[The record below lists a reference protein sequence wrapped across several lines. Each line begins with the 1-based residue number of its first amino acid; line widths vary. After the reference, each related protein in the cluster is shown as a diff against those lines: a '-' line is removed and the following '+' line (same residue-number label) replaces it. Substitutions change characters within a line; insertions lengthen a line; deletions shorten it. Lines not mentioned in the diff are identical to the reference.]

1 MREALSNTV
10 RHSGAAPV
18 SVEITVA
25 DDLTIVVEDDGCGMP
40 GEVTPSGLTNL
51 ARRAEDAAGS
61 FTVASGTGSD
71 GDSAGTRL
79 CWKCR
84 CADRDT
90 SGWAA
95 RGSASGEPA
104 SCRVSR

>member
-10 RHSGAAPV
+10 RHSGAASV

-51 ARRAEDAAGS
+51 ARCAEDP
-61 FTVASGTGSD
+61 
-71 GDSAGTRL
+71 
-79 CWKCR
+79 
-84 CADRDT
+84 
-90 SGWAA
+90 A
-95 RGSASGEPA
+95 RGSTSTTPYVHARDP
-104 SCRVSR
+104 C